1 MENLD
6 ALCDFENIYW
16 AYKKA
21 RLNKGGKEAVKK
33 FEINMLEAI
42 QFIAHDLRTGT
53 YQPSGYHSFKIYEP
67 KERLIETN
75 SFRDK
80 VVQHDLC
87 DNVLTPKIEPHFVLD
102 NYASQE
108 NKGIFFGLDRL
119 TEFLHRYYRLHG
131 SEGYILKG
139 DIHHYFASIQHE
151 PLRAAIR
158 KIVTDPDIL
167 GIVDKIIDSTGN
179 PGVPIGNQTSQIFAL
194 LALNG
199 MDHLVKNQLGAK
211 FYGRYMDD
219 FYVICQTKEEAQ
231 SYLSKIREYLR
242 PLELELN
249 GKTQIFP
256 LSNGIDFLG
265 FHTYLT
271 GAGKVVKKLRRK
283 SAQKMRRRLHK
294 FRDLYQAGQI
304 SKEEVDECY
313 RSWRAYASYG
323 NCHKL
328 INDMDILYRKVFIP
342 KEGENG
348 LHDKQNPDQ
357 RRMAGHPHRPE

>member
-1 MENLD
+1 MTDFELI
-6 ALCDFENIYW
+6 CDFDNIYW
-16 AYKKA
+16 AYRKA
-21 RLNKGGKEAVKK
+21 RLFKSGKEAVKK
-33 FEINMLEAI
+33 FELNLLEALQLI
-42 QFIAHDLRTGT
+42 SHDLRTGT
-53 YQPSGYHSFKIYEP
+53 YEPSGYHSFKVYEP

-80 VVQHDLC
+80 VIQHDLC
-87 DNVLTPKIEPHFVLD
+87 DNVLAPKVEPHFILD
-102 NYASQE
+102 NYASQT
-108 NKGIFFGLDRL
+108 NKGIFFALDRMAG
-119 TEFLHRYYRLHG
+119 FLRRFYRLYG
-131 SEGYILKG
+131 SDGFILKG
-139 DIHHYFASIQHE
+139 DIHHYFASIQHG
-151 PLRAAIR
+151 PLKIEIR
-158 KIVTDPDIL
+158 KIITDPDVL
-167 GIVDKIIDSTGN
+167 ELLDKIIDSSDN
-179 PGVPIGNQTSQIFAL
+179 PGVPIGNQTSQFFAL
-194 LALNG
+194 IALNG
-199 MDHLVKNQLGAK
+199 MDHLVKDQLGAK
-211 FYGRYMDD
+211 YYGRYMDD
-219 FYVICQTKEEAQ
+219 FYVICRTKEEAQ

-242 PLELELN
+242 PLKLELN

-271 GAGKVVKKLRRK
+271 ETGKVVKKLRRR

-294 FRDLYQAGQI
+294 FHDLYQVGKI

-328 INDMDILYRKVFIP
+328 IDNMDILYRKVFIP